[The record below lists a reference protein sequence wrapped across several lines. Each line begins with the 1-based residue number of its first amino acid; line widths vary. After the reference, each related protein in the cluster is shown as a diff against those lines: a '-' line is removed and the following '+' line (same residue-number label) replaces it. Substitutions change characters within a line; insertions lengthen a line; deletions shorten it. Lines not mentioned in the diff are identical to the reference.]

1 MGKNLTGGKNRRK
14 GKNMSIGH
22 KRELRLCEDGQF
34 YGRVEKMLGD
44 CRVECLCSDGMHRI
58 AHIRGKFR
66 KRIWISTGDIVLLS
80 LREFQDEKADVIH
93 KYTSDEASSLTQLN
107 EIRFQDS
114 SKTSSASLHD
124 LLLQEDTSNGH
135 ETTEDTS
142 NDIIHF
148 DDI

>member
-1 MGKNLTGGKNRRK
+1 MGKNLGGGKNRRK
-14 GKNMSIGH
+14 GKSMSTGH
-22 KRELRLCEDGQF
+22 KRELRMCEDGQF

-44 CRVECLCSDGMHRI
+44 CRVDCLCSDGIHRI

-66 KRIWISTGDIVLLS
+66 KRIWISTGDIILLS

-93 KYTSDEASSLTQLN
+93 KYTSDEASSLIQLN

-124 LLLQEDTSNGH
+124 ILLQEDTIGQDA
-135 ETTEDTS
+135 TEDAT